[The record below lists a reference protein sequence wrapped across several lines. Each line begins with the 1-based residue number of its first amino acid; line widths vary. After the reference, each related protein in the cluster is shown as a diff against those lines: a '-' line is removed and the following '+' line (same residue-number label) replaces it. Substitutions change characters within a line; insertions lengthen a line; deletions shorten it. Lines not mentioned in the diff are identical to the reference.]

1 MFEGLS
7 GGEHRHNLMLAHR
20 RGPSQ
25 VIGTPSDVTAGGRPA
40 CGGPALRSRPILAVQ
55 SYIGPN
61 SYLASAILRAMH
73 RPQRYLAVGDGLRAW
88 LASPA
93 LFPLGH
99 SSK

>member
-7 GGEHRHNLMLAHR
+7 GGEHRHNLMLARR

-55 SYIGPN
+55 PYIGPN